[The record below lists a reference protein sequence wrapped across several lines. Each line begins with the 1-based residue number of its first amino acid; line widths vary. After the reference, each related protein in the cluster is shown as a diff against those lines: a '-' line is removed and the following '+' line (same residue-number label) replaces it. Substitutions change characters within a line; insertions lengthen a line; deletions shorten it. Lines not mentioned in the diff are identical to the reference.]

1 MLIPEVKLEMLN
13 PYLDKSLLNLLCQ
26 SKTLFLQYIFTM
38 YMFMIEEKFAACA
51 EEIPDSTCRKSF
63 GVHQLRNMYFSLH
76 KPVLV
81 HYQFFHILGSYNG
94 QPVSHDKAIFNNC
107 SSGKNP

>member
-38 YMFMIEEKFAACA
+38 YMFMIEDKLAAC
-51 EEIPDSTCRKSF
+51 
-63 GVHQLRNMYFSLH
+63 M
-76 KPVLV
+76 
-81 HYQFFHILGSYNG
+81 
-94 QPVSHDKAIFNNC
+94 
-107 SSGKNP
+107 